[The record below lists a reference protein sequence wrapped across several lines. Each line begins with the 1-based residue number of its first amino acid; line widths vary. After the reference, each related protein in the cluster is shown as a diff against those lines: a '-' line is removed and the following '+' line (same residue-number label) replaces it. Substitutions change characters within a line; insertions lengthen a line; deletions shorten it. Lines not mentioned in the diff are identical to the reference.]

1 MKQCNDFMACR
12 TGSEPVAILKPL
24 ESKEIDDI

>member
-1 MKQCNDFMACR
+1 MKQCNDSMACR
-12 TGSEPVAILKPL
+12 TGEPVAILKPL